1 MKMLMIQ
8 GLSIL
13 IPTRNDVCLKQIRE
27 LRQLAS
33 SIEGL
38 QFEILVSD
46 DASTDEE
53 SLRLNAKINQIDRCK
68 LLRRTENTGRAA
80 NRNFL
85 ARQAHYEWL
94 LFLDCNVGIPNERF
108 LRNYLETSESD
119 VVNGGIFAKTDKSLS
134 NNNLRYMYEKK
145 IEAAHTASER
155 NKRPYQ
161 SFRTSNFMVRRSVM
175 MSHPLDESVPGYGYE
190 DVLFG
195 KTLCDNKIHILHIDN
210 PVVITQFESNE
221 QYVAKVEEAL
231 RTLHALQDKLKGYSP
246 LLTAADKLRK
256 TGLINAFKRLFN
268 AKAKPIRTNLTGAS
282 PSIKLLN
289 FYKLGYFL
297 SLGNTHE

>member
-1 MKMLMIQ
+1 MIHE
-8 GLSIL
+8 LSIL
-13 IPTRNDVCLKQIRE
+13 IPTRNDVCLQQVSALQQMASGIDG
-27 LRQLAS
+27 LRY
-33 SIEGL
+33 
-38 QFEILVSD
+38 EIIVSD

-68 LLRRTENTGRAA
+68 LLQRTENTGRAA

-85 ARQAHYEWL
+85 ARQAHFEWL

-175 MSHPLDESVPGYGYE
+175 LSHPLDESVPGYGYE

-195 KTLCDNKIHILHIDN
+195 KILCDNKIHILHIDN
-210 PVVITQFESNE
+210 PVVITQFENNE
-221 QYVAKVEEAL
+221 QYVAKVEEAM
-231 RTLHALQDKLKGYSP
+231 RTLHALQDNLANYSP
-246 LLTAADKLRK
+246 LLAAAEKLRK
-256 TGLINAFKRLFN
+256 TGLTNAFRRFFN
-268 AKAKPIRTNLTGAS
+268 AKSDAIRANLTSTS
-282 PSIKLLN
+282 PSIKWLN
-289 FYKLGYFL
+289 VYKLGYFL
-297 SLGNTHE
+297 SLNDTHA

>member
-1 MKMLMIQ
+1 MIHE
-8 GLSIL
+8 LSIL
-13 IPTRNDVCLKQIRE
+13 IPTRNDVCLQQVSALQQMASGIDG
-27 LRQLAS
+27 LRY
-33 SIEGL
+33 
-38 QFEILVSD
+38 EIIVSD

-68 LLRRTENTGRAA
+68 LLQRTENTGRAA

-85 ARQAHYEWL
+85 AQNANCDWL
-94 LFLDCNVGIPNERF
+94 LFLDCNVRIPNERF
-108 LRNYLETSESD
+108 LRNYLETDQAD
-119 VVNGGIFAKTDKSLS
+119 VVNGGIFAETNKSLS
-134 NNNLRYMYEKK
+134 NSNLRYLYEKK
-145 IEAAHTASER
+145 IEPAHTASER
-155 NKRPYQ
+155 NKKPYK

-175 MSHPLDESVPGYGYE
+175 LNHPLDESVPGYGYE

-221 QYVAKVEEAL
+221 QYVSKVEEAM

-297 SLGNTHE
+297 SLSNTHA

>member
-1 MKMLMIQ
+1 MIHE
-8 GLSIL
+8 LSIL
-13 IPTRNDVCLKQIRE
+13 IPTRNDVCLQQVSALQQMASGIDG
-27 LRQLAS
+27 LRY
-33 SIEGL
+33 
-38 QFEILVSD
+38 EIIVSD

-68 LLRRTENTGRAA
+68 LLQRTENTGRAA

-195 KTLCDNKIHILHIDN
+195 KILCDNKIHILHINN

-221 QYVAKVEEAL
+221 KYVAKVEEAM
-231 RTLHALQDKLKGYSP
+231 RTLHALQDNLANYSP
-246 LLTAADKLRK
+246 LLAAAEKLRK
-256 TGLINAFKRLFN
+256 TGLTNAFRRFFN
-268 AKAKPIRTNLTGAS
+268 AKSDAIRTNLTGAS

-297 SLGNTHE
+297 TLDDTHA